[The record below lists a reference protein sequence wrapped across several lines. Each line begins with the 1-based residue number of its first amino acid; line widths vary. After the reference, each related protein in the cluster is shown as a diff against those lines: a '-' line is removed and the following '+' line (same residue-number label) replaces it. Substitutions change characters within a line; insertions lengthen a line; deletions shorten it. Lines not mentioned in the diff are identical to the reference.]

1 MLIQDL
7 RYASRALRQNP
18 LFTIVA
24 TLSLAIGIGANTAI
38 FTLLDQLLLRSL
50 PVPHPNELVQLE
62 LPGPR
67 RGENWGRRTLS
78 NPMYHEVLAGGP
90 SVQSVAAQYSGSA
103 SLSTGDRSEIV
114 RATLISG
121 TWFDTFGLKTVIGRP
136 ITQED
141 DRTVDAHPLVV
152 LSHDFWQRRFGSDPN
167 IIDKKILLNGKPMT
181 VLGVT
186 QSGFRGSDIL
196 NPPDLYLPLAMQRML
211 MPNSARLEDRYL
223 FFLQVF
229 ARLKPGATPA
239 QAKSE
244 FDRII
249 VPVLQ
254 EESKDFG
261 AMAPSRKQR
270 FLDRRFELHPASRG
284 NLSNEKDVATAMWLL
299 SALVA
304 GVLLIACANV
314 ANLLLARGTARRREI
329 AVRLA
334 LGASRWQLI
343 RLVLAESLLL
353 SIGGGLIGL
362 LAANWATDALLLFAN
377 PAGSRTL
384 PLDTAPDLRIIL
396 FTLSVSLITG
406 LLFGLAP
413 ALAATRPDVAPT
425 LKDEAGALSSA
436 GAASWLRKGLV
447 VVQVALSLLLLAAA
461 SLFLTTLHNLRT
473 HNPGFDADNLFSFA
487 IRPALNGYTREASIT
502 LIDKLTASLKA
513 LPGVDEV
520 TVAAEP
526 LLADSA
532 SQSTM
537 IVEGYQ
543 NTPDE
548 DMNPLVNEVGPG
560 FVHTMRIPL
569 LQGRDFTATDHATAP
584 PVAIISETFAKTYFK
599 GRDPIGFKIGFRRE
613 KTPNMT
619 IVGVIREV
627 QQVDLRDDKGKRQVY
642 IPSAQAKAI
651 DYRSFYLRTTV
662 PMASLSPAIRAIV
675 RKQDPALAID
685 DMRTMRDQIDVS
697 LTMERLITVLCTAF
711 GLIATILAGV
721 GLYGIMAF
729 HVARRTREIGIRM
742 ALGAQRADVHRLV
755 LKEATALAITGVA
768 IGIPLAI
775 ALSNYTKTL
784 LFEIEPTNP
793 WTYAGTALFLLTVAL
808 VASLL
813 PALRASRIDPTTALR
828 H

>member
-1 MLIQDL
+1 
-7 RYASRALRQNP
+7 
-18 LFTIVA
+18 
-24 TLSLAIGIGANTAI
+24 
-38 FTLLDQLLLRSL
+38 
-50 PVPHPNELVQLE
+50 
-62 LPGPR
+62 
-67 RGENWGRRTLS
+67 
-78 NPMYHEVLAGGP
+78 
-90 SVQSVAAQYSGSA
+90 
-103 SLSTGDRSEIV
+103 
-114 RATLISG
+114 
-121 TWFDTFGLKTVIGRP
+121 
-136 ITQED
+136 
-141 DRTVDAHPLVV
+141 
-152 LSHDFWQRRFGSDPN
+152 
-167 IIDKKILLNGKPMT
+167 
-181 VLGVT
+181 
-186 QSGFRGSDIL
+186 
-196 NPPDLYLPLAMQRML
+196 
-211 MPNSARLEDRYL
+211 
-223 FFLQVF
+223 
-229 ARLKPGATPA
+229 
-239 QAKSE
+239 
-244 FDRII
+244 
-249 VPVLQ
+249 
-254 EESKDFG
+254 
-261 AMAPSRKQR
+261 
-270 FLDRRFELHPASRG
+270 
-284 NLSNEKDVATAMWLL
+284 
-299 SALVA
+299 
-304 GVLLIACANV
+304 
-314 ANLLLARGTARRREI
+314 
-329 AVRLA
+329 
-334 LGASRWQLI
+334 
-343 RLVLAESLLL
+343 
-353 SIGGGLIGL
+353 
-362 LAANWATDALLLFAN
+362 
-377 PAGSRTL
+377 
-384 PLDTAPDLRIIL
+384 
-396 FTLSVSLITG
+396 
-406 LLFGLAP
+406 
-413 ALAATRPDVAPT
+413 
-425 LKDEAGALSSA
+425 
-436 GAASWLRKGLV
+436 
-447 VVQVALSLLLLAAA
+447 
-461 SLFLTTLHNLRT
+461 
-473 HNPGFDADNLFSFA
+473 
-487 IRPALNGYTREASIT
+487 
-502 LIDKLTASLKA
+502 
-513 LPGVDEV
+513 
-520 TVAAEP
+520 
-526 LLADSA
+526 
-532 SQSTM
+532 M

-569 LQGRDFTATDHATAP
+569 LQGRDFTAADHATAP

>member
-7 RYASRALRQNP
+7 RYAARALRQNP

-38 FTLLDQLLLRSL
+38 FTLLDQLLLRPL
-50 PVPHPNELVQLE
+50 PVPQPHELVQLD

-67 RGENWGRRTLS
+67 MGENWGRRTVS
-78 NPMYHEVLAGGP
+78 YPMYRDVLAGGP
-90 SVQSVAAQYSGSA
+90 STQSVAAQFSGSA

-114 RATLISG
+114 RATLVSG
-121 TWFDTFGLKTVIGRP
+121 TWFDTLSLKTTLGRP
-136 ITQED
+136 ITPDD
-141 DRTVDAHPLVV
+141 DRTVDAHPVVV
-152 LSHDFWQRRFGSDPN
+152 LSHAFWQRRFGSDKN
-167 IIDKKILLNGKPMT
+167 IIDRKILLNGKPMT
-181 VLGVT
+181 VLGVA
-186 QSGFRGSDIL
+186 QPGFRGTDIL
-196 NPPDLYLPLAMQRML
+196 NPSDLYLPLAMQRML
-211 MPNSARLEDRYL
+211 MPNSARLEDRHL

-229 ARLKPGATPA
+229 ARLKPNAIPA

-254 EESKDFG
+254 EESKDFRNME
-261 AMAPSRKQR
+261 ASRKQR
-270 FLDRRFELHPASRG
+270 FLDRRFVLIPASHG
-284 NLSNEKDVATAMWLL
+284 NLSNEQDVATAMWLL

-314 ANLLLARGTARRREI
+314 ANLLLARGAARRREI

-353 SIGGGLIGL
+353 SVAGGLIGL
-362 LAANWATDALLLFAN
+362 LAANWATDALLVFAN
-377 PAGSRTL
+377 PAGSQSL
-384 PLDTAPDLRIIL
+384 PLDTTPDFRVIL
-396 FTLSVSLITG
+396 FTLSISLLTG
-406 LLFGLAP
+406 FLFGLAP
-413 ALAATRPDVAPT
+413 AFAATRPDVAPT
-425 LKDEAGALSSA
+425 LKDEAGALASS

-473 HNPGFDADNLFSFA
+473 LNPGFDADNLLSFA
-487 IRPALNGYTREASIT
+487 IHPSLNGYTRESSIA
-502 LIDKLTASLKA
+502 LIDKLTASLQA
-513 LPGVDEV
+513 LPGVTQV

-537 IVEGYQ
+537 IVQGYQ

-560 FVHTMRIPL
+560 FVQTMRIPL
-569 LQGRDFTATDHATAP
+569 LQGRDFTEADHATAP
-584 PVAIISETFAKTYFK
+584 PVAIISETFAKMYFK
-599 GRDPIGFKIGFRRE
+599 DRNPIGLKVGFRRD
-613 KTPNMT
+613 KVADKT

-627 QQVDLRDDKGKRQVY
+627 QQFNLRDDKGKRQVY
-642 IPSAQAKAI
+642 FPSAQAKNI
-651 DYRSFYLRTTV
+651 DYRSFYLRTAV
-662 PMASLSPAIRAIV
+662 PMATLAPAIRAIV

-697 LTMERLITVLCTAF
+697 LTMERLISVLCTAF

-755 LKEATALAITGVA
+755 LKEATALALTGVA
-768 IGIPLAI
+768 AGIPLAI
-775 ALSNYTKTL
+775 LLSNYTKTL

-808 VASLL
+808 IASLL